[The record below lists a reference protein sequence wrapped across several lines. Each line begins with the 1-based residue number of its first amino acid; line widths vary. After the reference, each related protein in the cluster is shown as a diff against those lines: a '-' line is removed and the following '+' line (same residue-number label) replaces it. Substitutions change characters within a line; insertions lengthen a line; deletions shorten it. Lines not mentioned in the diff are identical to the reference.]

1 VYVRSSQCTSVS
13 VTGWHGA
20 RFPRRARRGMISSDV
35 PDPARP
41 TSQLLIGALVL
52 FATACSPTP
61 VDDEASFAKSLVEF
75 RAAKDQ
81 AFREP
86 DSPVPPARR
95 AELLPLAYFPGSVD
109 YQVPAV
115 LRVEAN
121 RVTLEMPT
129 STGERRLMQRVGT
142 LEFALKGQS
151 LTLGAFIEAA
161 APNMDRLFVPFVDL
175 TSGTETYPA
184 GRYLDLDRTPTGIY
198 VIDFN
203 RAYNPYCY
211 YNPVYDCPFPPRENR
226 LKVPVRAGEK
236 MKESSIPK
244 GTAE

>member
-1 VYVRSSQCTSVS
+1 
-13 VTGWHGA
+13 
-20 RFPRRARRGMISSDV
+20 MISDDV
-35 PDPARP
+35 PDPAR
-41 TSQLLIGALVL
+41 SVHQLFIAALVL
-52 FATACSPTP
+52 SAACSPTQ
-61 VDDEASFAKSLVEF
+61 VEDDASFARSLAEF
-75 RAAKDQ
+75 RAAKEQ

-95 AELLPLAYFPGSVD
+95 DELLPLAYFPGSPD
-109 YQVPAV
+109 YRVPAV
-115 LRVEAN
+115 LRVEQD

-151 LTLGAFIEAA
+151 LALGAFTEAS

-184 GRYLDLDRTPTGIY
+184 GRYLDLDRTRTGLY

-211 YNPVYDCPFPPRENR
+211 YNSTYDCPYPPRENR

-236 MKESSIPK
+236 MRESSIPK
-244 GTAE
+244 GTAG

>member
-1 VYVRSSQCTSVS
+1 
-13 VTGWHGA
+13 
-20 RFPRRARRGMISSDV
+20 MISDDV
-35 PDPARP
+35 PHPAR
-41 TSQLLIGALVL
+41 SVLQLFITALVL
-52 FATACSPTP
+52 SAACSPTQ
-61 VDDEASFAKSLVEF
+61 VDDDASFAKSLAEF
-75 RAAKDQ
+75 RAAKEQ

-95 AELLPLAYFPGSVD
+95 DELLPLAYFPGSPD
-109 YQVPAV
+109 YRVPAV
-115 LRVEAN
+115 LRVEQD

-151 LTLGAFIEAA
+151 LALGAFTEASS
-161 APNMDRLFVPFVDL
+161 PNMDRLFVPFVDL

-184 GRYLDLDRTPTGIY
+184 GRYLDLDRTRTGLY

-211 YNPVYDCPFPPRENR
+211 YNSTYDCPYPPRENR

-236 MKESSIPK
+236 MRESSIPK
-244 GTAE
+244 GTAG

>member
-1 VYVRSSQCTSVS
+1 
-13 VTGWHGA
+13 
-20 RFPRRARRGMISSDV
+20 MISDDV
-35 PDPARP
+35 PHPAR
-41 TSQLLIGALVL
+41 SVLQLFIAALVL
-52 FATACSPTP
+52 SAACSPTQ
-61 VDDEASFAKSLVEF
+61 VDDDASFAKSLAEF
-75 RAAKDQ
+75 RAAKEQ

-95 AELLPLAYFPGSVD
+95 DELLPLAYFPGSPD
-109 YQVPAV
+109 YRVPAV
-115 LRVEAN
+115 LRVEQD

-151 LTLGAFIEAA
+151 LALGAFTEAS

-184 GRYLDLDRTPTGIY
+184 GRYLDLDRTRTGLY

-211 YNPVYDCPFPPRENR
+211 YNSTYDCPYPPRENR

-236 MKESSIPK
+236 MRESSIPK

>member
-1 VYVRSSQCTSVS
+1 
-13 VTGWHGA
+13 
-20 RFPRRARRGMISSDV
+20 MISDDV
-35 PDPARP
+35 PDPAR
-41 TSQLLIGALVL
+41 SVHQLFIAALVL
-52 FATACSPTP
+52 SAACSPTQ
-61 VDDEASFAKSLVEF
+61 VEDDASFARSLAEF
-75 RAAKDQ
+75 RAAKEQ
-81 AFREP
+81 AFQEH

-95 AELLPLAYFPGSVD
+95 GELLPLAYFPGSSD
-109 YQVPAV
+109 YRVPAV
-115 LRVEAN
+115 LRVEQD

-151 LTLGAFIEAA
+151 LALGAFTEASS
-161 APNMDRLFVPFVDL
+161 PNMDRLFVPFVDL

-184 GRYLDLDRTPTGIY
+184 GRYLDLDRTRTGLY

-211 YNPVYDCPFPPRENR
+211 YNSTYDCPYPPRENR

-236 MKESSIPK
+236 MRESSIPK
-244 GTAE
+244 GTAG

>member
-1 VYVRSSQCTSVS
+1 
-13 VTGWHGA
+13 
-20 RFPRRARRGMISSDV
+20 MISDDV
-35 PDPARP
+35 PHSAR
-41 TSQLLIGALVL
+41 SVLQLFIAALVVS
-52 FATACSPTP
+52 AACSPTQ
-61 VDDEASFAKSLVEF
+61 VEDDASFATSLAEF
-75 RAAKDQ
+75 RAAKEQ
-81 AFREP
+81 AFQEH

-95 AELLPLAYFPGSVD
+95 GELLPLAYFPGSSD
-109 YQVPAV
+109 YRVPAV
-115 LRVEAN
+115 LRVEQD

-151 LTLGAFIEAA
+151 LALGAFTEAS

-184 GRYLDLDRTPTGIY
+184 GRYLDLDRTRTGLY

-211 YNPVYDCPFPPRENR
+211 YNSTYDCPYPPRENR

-236 MKESSIPK
+236 MRESSIPK
-244 GTAE
+244 GTAG

>member
-1 VYVRSSQCTSVS
+1 
-13 VTGWHGA
+13 
-20 RFPRRARRGMISSDV
+20 MISDDV
-35 PDPARP
+35 PHSAR
-41 TSQLLIGALVL
+41 SVLQLFIAALVL
-52 FATACSPTP
+52 SAACSPTQ
-61 VDDEASFAKSLVEF
+61 VEDDASFARSLAEF
-75 RAAKDQ
+75 RAAKEQ
-81 AFREP
+81 AFQEH

-95 AELLPLAYFPGSVD
+95 GELLPLAYFPGSSD
-109 YQVPAV
+109 YRVPAV
-115 LRVEAN
+115 LRVEQD

-151 LTLGAFIEAA
+151 LALGAFTEAS

-184 GRYLDLDRTPTGIY
+184 GRYLDLDRTRTGLY

-211 YNPVYDCPFPPRENR
+211 YNSTYDCPYPPRENR

-236 MKESSIPK
+236 MRESSIPK
-244 GTAE
+244 GTAG

>member
-1 VYVRSSQCTSVS
+1 
-13 VTGWHGA
+13 
-20 RFPRRARRGMISSDV
+20 MISDDV
-35 PDPARP
+35 PHPAR
-41 TSQLLIGALVL
+41 SVLQLFIAALVL
-52 FATACSPTP
+52 SAACSPTQ
-61 VDDEASFAKSLVEF
+61 VEDDASFATSLAEF
-75 RAAKDQ
+75 RAAKEQ

-95 AELLPLAYFPGSVD
+95 DELLPLAYFPGSPD
-109 YQVPAV
+109 YRVPAV
-115 LRVEAN
+115 LRVEQD

-151 LTLGAFIEAA
+151 LALGAFTEAS

-184 GRYLDLDRTPTGIY
+184 GRYLDLDRTRTGLY

-211 YNPVYDCPFPPRENR
+211 YNSTYDCPYPPRENR

-236 MKESSIPK
+236 MRESSIPK
-244 GTAE
+244 GTAG

>member
-1 VYVRSSQCTSVS
+1 
-13 VTGWHGA
+13 
-20 RFPRRARRGMISSDV
+20 MISDDV
-35 PDPARP
+35 PDPAR
-41 TSQLLIGALVL
+41 SVHQLFIAALVL
-52 FATACSPTP
+52 SAACSPTQ
-61 VDDEASFAKSLVEF
+61 VEDDASFARSLAEF
-75 RAAKDQ
+75 RAAKEQ

-95 AELLPLAYFPGSVD
+95 DELLPLAYFPGSPD
-109 YQVPAV
+109 YRVPAV
-115 LRVEAN
+115 LRVEQD

-151 LTLGAFIEAA
+151 LALGAFTEASS
-161 APNMDRLFVPFVDL
+161 PNMDRLFVPFVDL

-184 GRYLDLDRTPTGIY
+184 GRYLDLDRTRTGLY

-211 YNPVYDCPFPPRENR
+211 YNSTYDCPYPPRENR

-236 MKESSIPK
+236 MRESSIPK
-244 GTAE
+244 GTAG

>member
-1 VYVRSSQCTSVS
+1 
-13 VTGWHGA
+13 
-20 RFPRRARRGMISSDV
+20 MISDDV
-35 PDPARP
+35 PHSAR
-41 TSQLLIGALVL
+41 SVLQLFIAALVVS
-52 FATACSPTP
+52 AACSPTQ
-61 VDDEASFAKSLVEF
+61 VEDDASFATSLAEF
-75 RAAKDQ
+75 RAAKEQ

-95 AELLPLAYFPGSVD
+95 DELLPLAYFPGSPD
-109 YQVPAV
+109 YRVPAV
-115 LRVEAN
+115 LRVEQD

-151 LTLGAFIEAA
+151 LALGAFTEAS

-184 GRYLDLDRTPTGIY
+184 GRYLDLDRTRTGLY

-211 YNPVYDCPFPPRENR
+211 YNSTYDCPYPPRENR
-226 LKVPVRAGEK
+226 LRVPVRAGEK
-236 MKESSIPK
+236 MRESSIPK
-244 GTAE
+244 GTAG

>member
-1 VYVRSSQCTSVS
+1 
-13 VTGWHGA
+13 
-20 RFPRRARRGMISSDV
+20 MISDDV
-35 PDPARP
+35 PHPAR
-41 TSQLLIGALVL
+41 SVLQLFIAALVL
-52 FATACSPTP
+52 SAACSPTQ
-61 VDDEASFAKSLVEF
+61 VDDDASFAKSLAEF
-75 RAAKDQ
+75 RAAKEQ

-95 AELLPLAYFPGSVD
+95 DELLPLAYFPGSPD
-109 YQVPAV
+109 YRVPAV
-115 LRVEAN
+115 LRVEQD

-151 LTLGAFIEAA
+151 LALGAFTEAS

-184 GRYLDLDRTPTGIY
+184 GRYLDLDRTRTGLY

-211 YNPVYDCPFPPRENR
+211 YNSTYDCPYPPRENR

-236 MKESSIPK
+236 MRESSIPK
-244 GTAE
+244 DTAG